1 LLHNAGKLSTIE
13 YLSQVDFN
21 FSELKLLMPSNFFI
35 PARNL
40 DFTDKTNNMKKSVLI
55 AAAFLFSL
63 NVFSQTSAN
72 NKLRANAGKQI
83 LASTFDNEDKPYII
97 CFWSPSKPGSHE
109 FLDAMN
115 SLYKSWQKETGVKV
129 IAVAVGKDNSL
140 PLIQSHG
147 WNFEHYIDED
157 QGYMQLM
164 NVTDIPHIFV
174 FNGKKQIV
182 LQMQSYQPGDELI
195 IKQALKANP

>member
-1 LLHNAGKLSTIE
+1 
-13 YLSQVDFN
+13 
-21 FSELKLLMPSNFFI
+21 
-35 PARNL
+35 
-40 DFTDKTNNMKKSVLI
+40 MKRSVLI
-55 AAAFLFSL
+55 ATVFLISV
-63 NVFSQTSAN
+63 NSFSQTSS
-72 NKLRANAGKQI
+72 NKNLRVSAGKQI
-83 LASTFDNEDKPYII
+83 IVSTFDNEEKPYII

-109 FLDAMN
+109 FLDAM
-115 SLYKSWQKETGVKV
+115 SALYKTWQKETGVKV
-129 IAVAVGKDNSL
+129 IAVAVGKDKSL

-182 LQMQSYQPGDELI
+182 LQLQSYQPGDELI
-195 IKQALKANP
+195 IKQALKTNP